1 MVIFPYLVRGSR
13 NVLCSACVG
22 SNMQFFAL

>member
-13 NVLCSACVG
+13 DVLCSACVE
-22 SNMQFFAL
+22 SNVQFFAL